1 MEISFSLHTDGFLL
15 FFRFLQMF
23 WDLVVP
29 FLRKTF
35 DYLSTCRKVRNS
47 NSSRYSLSFSSL
59 WFWVTIPTIAVF
71 SKFNTSF
78 LT

>member
-1 MEISFSLHTDGFLL
+1 MDLFYFSCSYKCFRIWSFHF
-15 FFRFLQMF
+15 
-23 WDLVVP
+23 V
-29 FLRKTF
+29 KTF

-59 WFWVTIPTIAVF
+59 WFWVTIPTMAVF
-71 SKFNTSF
+71 RNLLLLF